1 MTTGDYVEIND
12 EGNDRSL
19 FRFSRNQQW
28 REINIKINL
37 FERQQWNITRATKN
51 GSALYLT
58 AISA

>member
-19 FRFSRNQQW
+19 FRFSRNQRW

-37 FERQQWNITRATKN
+37 FERQQWSTTRAAKN
-51 GSALYLT
+51 GSAVYLT
-58 AISA
+58 VISA